1 MPIIY
6 WTVRTLI
13 KKLFNKIK
21 GSRVIGNASWM
32 VGEQMVQMLMSFI
45 IGMISVRY
53 LGPSNYGL
61 LQYCAAYMTFFTSI
75 ALLGLEAIVVK
86 ELVSHPEK
94 EQEIIGS
101 AILMRLIAGTLSIGS
116 ILLILYFF
124 DNADP
129 LIMKVGFLQS
139 LLLVFRAFEI
149 FDFWFQSKLQSK
161 YASILKSISYVL
173 VAGYKIFIL
182 ATGKT
187 IEWFAFAQS
196 LDFLIIAILLTIAY
210 KVKGGKRLTCSF
222 AMSKTLISQS
232 YHFIISSLII
242 TVYAQIDRVMI
253 KHFIDDTQTGLY
265 SAAVMICS
273 YWALVPTA
281 IINSTRPV
289 IMELKKDGNEA
300 MYMRRLKQLYALLIW
315 MDVAVSLVIS
325 LLAKPIMYIVYGE
338 AYLPAAGAL
347 AISIWYT
354 TFSVLG
360 VARGNWLVCE
370 GKNKY
375 AKWFVL
381 FGAVANVILNWLL
394 IPRMGIE
401 GAAIATLIT
410 QIIVCFVSPLCFK
423 ETRSNAKDMLDAL
436 VFKFD

>member
-1 MPIIY
+1 M
-6 WTVRTLI
+6 RTLI
-13 KKLFNKIK
+13 KEMFNKIK

-32 VGEQMVQMLMSFI
+32 VAEQMIQMLMSFL

-61 LQYCAAYMTFFTSI
+61 LQYCSAYMNLFTAI

-86 ELVSHPEK
+86 ELVTHPEK
-94 EQEIIGS
+94 EREIIGS
-101 AILMRLIAGTLSIGS
+101 AIILRIIAGTISIGS
-116 ILLILYFF
+116 IFIILYFF
-124 DNADP
+124 DDADP
-129 LIMKVGFLQS
+129 LIMRVGILQS
-139 LLLVFRAFEI
+139 LVLVFRAFEI

-161 YASILKSISYVL
+161 YASVLKSISYVM

-187 IEWFAFAQS
+187 IEWFAFSQS
-196 LDFLIIAILLTIAY
+196 FDFLIIAILLTIAY
-210 KVKGGKRLTCSF
+210 KLKGGKKPTCSF
-222 AMSKTLISQS
+222 AMSKTLFSQS

-273 YWALVPTA
+273 YWTLVPTA
-281 IINSTRPV
+281 IINATRPV
-289 IMELKKDGNEA
+289 IMELKNDGNEA

-315 MDVAVSLVIS
+315 MNIAVSLIIS

-338 AYLPAAGAL
+338 AYLPATGAL

-354 TFSVLG
+354 AFSELG

-370 GKNKY
+370 DKNKY

-381 FGAVANVILNWLL
+381 FGAVANVALNWLL
-394 IPRMGIE
+394 IPTMGIE
-401 GAAIATLIT
+401 GAAVATLIT
-410 QIIVCFVSPLCFK
+410 QIIVCFISPLCFR
-423 ETRSNAKDMLDAL
+423 ETRSNAKDMLEAL